1 MDQNL
6 SENKDLN
13 NYLEFFSFVHNKPLQ
28 LGTLVKV
35 SPENDYASDWPETYV
50 ITGLNWDPKSRRINI
65 TIADNFEDGG
75 SDGWTPDDLIPVNL
89 VK

>member
-1 MDQNL
+1 
-6 SENKDLN
+6 
-13 NYLEFFSFVHNKPLQ
+13 
-28 LGTLVKV
+28 V